1 MNAYTR
7 YNASDTRGF
16 HGKEKKNKFEI
27 ALPAR
32 PAPPPR
38 EMGSTVN
45 RYVRI
50 ARSASENEIGTG

>member
-1 MNAYTR
+1 ME
-7 YNASDTRGF
+7 
-16 HGKEKKNKFEI
+16 KKKKNKFEI